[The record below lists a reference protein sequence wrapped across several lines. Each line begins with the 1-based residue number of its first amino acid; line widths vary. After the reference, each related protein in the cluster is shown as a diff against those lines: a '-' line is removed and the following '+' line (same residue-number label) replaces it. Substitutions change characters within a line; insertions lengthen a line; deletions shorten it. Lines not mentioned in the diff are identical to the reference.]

1 MRGYRFE
8 VGKTRKKHRNLS
20 ISMLF
25 LVREAGLEFQFCGI
39 YSIFETF
46 IHKKCQFY
54 IKYSN
59 LPN

>member
-25 LVREAGLEFQFCGI
+25 LVREAGLEFQESGI
-39 YSIFETF
+39 YGVF
-46 IHKKCQFY
+46 
-54 IKYSN
+54 
-59 LPN
+59 